1 MNVVYMHIPCR
12 VPLIWIRG
20 KRRTEIYDVDNYV
33 RAESKNVKML
43 SYRRLRRTPPD
54 LATRD
59 KRLPQR
65 HRQTKR
71 ATGSG
76 EASRSKRRDWS
87 ANVNIEMQSCRRA
100 QEAAERTET
109 VLGAEESETESR
121 YSETMRLLRS
131 S

>member
-1 MNVVYMHIPCR
+1 MHIPCR

-20 KRRTEIYDVDNYV
+20 KRRTEIFDVDNYV

-43 SYRRLRRTPPD
+43 SYRRLQGHG
-54 LATRD
+54 
-59 KRLPQR
+59 LPQR

-76 EASRSKRRDWS
+76 AAYRSKRRDWS

-100 QEAAERTET
+100 QEAATRTET
-109 VLGAEESETESR
+109 VLGCEESETESR